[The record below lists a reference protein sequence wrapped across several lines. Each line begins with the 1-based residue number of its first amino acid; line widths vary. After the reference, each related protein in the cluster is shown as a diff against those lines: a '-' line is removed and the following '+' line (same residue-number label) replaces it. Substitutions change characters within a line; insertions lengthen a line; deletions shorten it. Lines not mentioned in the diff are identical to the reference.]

1 MELDLDIC
9 RVRPWRAS
17 DLRSL
22 VRHADNRLIWINLR
36 DRFPYPYT
44 EQAGRQ
50 WLATANSAGT
60 PTNFAIE
67 VDGQAVGG
75 IGFIPGTDVER
86 ISAEVGYWLGQDY
99 WGRGIVTAALVA
111 VSAFAFSEFDLHRLF
126 ALPFAENVAS
136 RRVLEKAGYE
146 LEAILRS
153 SAIKDG
159 RILDQALYG
168 MTRTNAR
175 L

>member
-36 DRFPYPYT
+36 DRFPFPYT
-44 EQAGRQ
+44 EQAGRH
-50 WLATANSAGT
+50 WLATANNPGT

-67 VDGQAVGG
+67 VDGQAAGG

-86 ISAEVGYWLGQDY
+86 ISAEVGYWLGQAY

-111 VSAFAFSEFDLHRLF
+111 VSDFAFSSFELHRLF

-136 RRVLEKAGYE
+136 RRVLEKAGYA

-168 MTRTNAR
+168 KMRTGQP
-175 L
+175 